1 MLVLDDMIIWKIL
14 MLRWIYRAKKA
25 ADSGLFDAEIV
36 PVTTKV
42 KDDSGQEKTVTV
54 SNPVCIELRV

>member
-1 MLVLDDMIIWKIL
+1 VCLH
-14 MLRWIYRAKKA
+14 RAKKA

-42 KDDSGQEKTVTV
+42 KDEKGQEKTVTV
-54 SNPVCIELRV
+54 SGAQWHFDFYFFLFLYLMN